1 MILVCTERNGSAGT
15 KPVEGVEKTTEP
27 RERERIRL
35 RERQCEREKTRKE
48 TTKKGKATREDNAQR
63 NSRSPGRR
71 EFDYLAGAR
80 DFQQLRYRASQQ
92 FLIAISYYLTFLFLS
107 VFSHCNA
114 TTFRSKIHDSIINI
128 WRVPFLK
135 EKKTEE
141 TFWFAPPSR
150 GILTDRTTMNL
161 SANKKKKYF
170 FRNSHDIGSVW
181 ESTIFSTDSLRDR
194 IFDRDNKNV
203 EGKQKDLSRWR
214 IVYEGFF

>member
-107 VFSHCNA
+107 IFSHCNA

-135 EKKTEE
+135 EKKNRRNVLICPTK
-141 TFWFAPPSR
+141 SR
-150 GILTDRTTMNL
+150 HSHRSNNDELIGEQKM
-161 SANKKKKYF
+161 KYF

-181 ESTIFSTDSLRDR
+181 ESTTFSTDSLWDR

-203 EGKQKDLSRWR
+203 KGKQKDLSRWR